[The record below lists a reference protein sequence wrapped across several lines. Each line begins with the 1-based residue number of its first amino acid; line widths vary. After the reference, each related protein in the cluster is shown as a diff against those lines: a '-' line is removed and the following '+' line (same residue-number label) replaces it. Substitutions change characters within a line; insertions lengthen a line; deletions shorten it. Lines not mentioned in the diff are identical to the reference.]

1 MKQCMHLL
9 QNLFQN
15 SVFLKQIP
23 LQKLVSFDMQSE
35 VKTSTENN
43 ILFIKTYQKVG
54 ERRTQLFKSWKNEGY
69 HLCN

>member
-1 MKQCMHLL
+1 MHLL

-54 ERRTQLFKSWKNEGY
+54 ERRTQLFKS
-69 HLCN
+69 